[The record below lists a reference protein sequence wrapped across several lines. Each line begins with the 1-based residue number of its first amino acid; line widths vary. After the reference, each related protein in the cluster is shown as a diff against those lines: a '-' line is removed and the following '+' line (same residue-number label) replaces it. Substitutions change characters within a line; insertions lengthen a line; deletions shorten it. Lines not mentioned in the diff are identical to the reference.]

1 MREQERSQPAREYD
15 SAYRTPEVKAS
26 ARLFDGHA
34 AAAFLSYLAIS
45 VLVFGR
51 GALAHPATVYVGQ
64 TADPALYVWFLSWW
78 SHAISHGV
86 NPFITTAVWAPTGA
100 SLGWAN
106 DFALAACLF
115 SPITHL
121 WGPIV
126 SYNLLHLIGPPLSGW
141 SAFVL
146 CRYLAG
152 RFWPAWMGGLVF
164 AFSPYM
170 LTGMADEIFLLLVF
184 PLPLAVRATLRR
196 LKGDLAARDFVA
208 ILAVLLSVQ
217 FLVSQELFATATL
230 FGAIA
235 FWLAA
240 RSSSP
245 DEYIRLRSTAWLIG
259 GAYVIS
265 VLIISPYLYFM
276 FAYERPTGFI
286 FVPWGSSVDLLG
298 LVVPT
303 RLNQL
308 GNLPLLQAITHRF
321 RANLYDCG
329 GGYIGLPL
337 LAIIVLFAREHWRD
351 RSCRLMLW
359 MFGAACILAM
369 GPLLEIL
376 GYRLLPLPG
385 AALSALPLISKAL
398 PGRLMLYAYLVLAVI
413 VTMWL
418 AEEDGRNTLR
428 WALGLAIVPFML
440 PNLSASYW
448 ATPAEIPAFFASGLY
463 RQNLSPGETV
473 MVLPYG
479 YLGEGMLW
487 QATTDMYYR
496 MAGGYLSAAPPVPR
510 EDRSWPIVAG
520 LFKDSGVPEA
530 GDQLKAYMAS
540 HNVSAVIVGPRSFY
554 LISRI
559 ADQPT
564 IATLLRWPTIDRE
577 RIATQKL
584 LASLDT
590 QPLDIGGITLY
601 RVGPQTLAP
610 YRQLT
615 ALDMQRRAARARFE
629 ALLLGAERYLAQGG
643 NPASLS
649 PKRAQELGL
658 LPQDWFGG
666 TPFSPT
672 DAFFHCRVIL
682 GPSKPAGMGIE
693 VGVEGS
699 YDALKPIVEAYGT
712 DATRTDLPNPQP
724 LSPSAAPREPAMMVM
739 TFDRAGLERAAAAAA
754 QRRKADLHPT
764 ISTRAAG

>member
-1 MREQERSQPAREYD
+1 MIQEWGWMRDLRPAGLDRAAPKMDRVGSVAEGGWGMREQERSQPAREYD
-15 SAYRTPEVKAS
+15 SAYRAPEVRAS
-26 ARLFDGHA
+26 ARLAGGQA
-34 AAAFLSYLAIS
+34 ATALLSYLAIS
-45 VLVFGR
+45 VLAFGR
-51 GALAHPATVYVGQ
+51 GALARPANVYVGQ
-64 TADPALYVWFLSWW
+64 TADPALYIWFLTWW
-78 SHAISHGV
+78 AHAISHRL

-115 SPITHL
+115 SPITRL

-126 SYNLLHLIGPPLSGW
+126 SYNLLHLIGPPLAGW

-146 CRYLAG
+146 CRYFVG

-184 PLPLAVRATLRR
+184 PLPLAVWATLRH
-196 LKGDLAARDFVA
+196 LKSELAARGYVA

-235 FWLAA
+235 FLLAA

-245 DEYIRLRSTAWLIG
+245 AEYIRLRSTAWLIG
-259 GAYVIS
+259 AAYIICS
-265 VLIISPYLYFM
+265 LIISPYLYFM
-276 FAYERPTGFI
+276 FAYEKPSGFI
-286 FVPWGSSVDLLG
+286 FVPWSASVDLVG

-303 RLNQL
+303 SLNQL
-308 GNLPLLQAITHRF
+308 GNLPLLQTITHRF
-321 RANLYDCG
+321 RASLYDCG

-337 LAIIVLFAREHWRD
+337 LVIIAMFAREHWRD
-351 RSCRLMLW
+351 RSCRFMLS
-359 MFGAACILAM
+359 MFAAACILAM

-385 AALSALPLISKAL
+385 AALSALPLMDKAL

-418 AEEDGRNTLR
+418 AEEGGRKKLR

-440 PNLSASYW
+440 PNLSASFW

-463 RQNLSPGETV
+463 RQYLSPGETV
-473 MVLPYG
+473 MILPYG
-479 YLGEGMLW
+479 YLSEGMLW
-487 QATTDMYYR
+487 QATTGLYFK
-496 MAGGYLSAAPPVPR
+496 MAGGYLSAAPPVP
-510 EDRSWPIVAG
+510 EADRSWPIVAG

-540 HNVSAVIVGPRSFY
+540 HDVSAIIVGPRSYY
-554 LISRI
+554 LVRRI
-559 ADQPT
+559 GDQPT

-601 RVGPQTLAP
+601 RVAPQTLAP

-643 NPASLS
+643 DPASLS

-666 TPFSPT
+666 AGFSPI

-682 GPSKPAGMGIE
+682 GVAHT
-693 VGVEGS
+693 
-699 YDALKPIVEAYGT
+699 AAAN
-712 DATRTDLPNPQP
+712 ATREQG
-724 LSPSAAPREPAMMVM
+724 R
-739 TFDRAGLERAAAAAA
+739 
-754 QRRKADLHPT
+754 
-764 ISTRAAG
+764 